1 MLPQFLIFE
10 CNFNL
15 CLGHTRFHDSA
26 VFFFVF
32 SVYLFSL
39 RDVMCYDRPGDV
51 FVNMEGDTLAY
62 NTQTLATGVV
72 FFLVN

>member
-1 MLPQFLIFE
+1 MFGPHKISLRRGVL
-10 CNFNL
+10 
-15 CLGHTRFHDSA
+15 
-26 VFFFVF
+26 FVF

-72 FFLVN
+72 FFL